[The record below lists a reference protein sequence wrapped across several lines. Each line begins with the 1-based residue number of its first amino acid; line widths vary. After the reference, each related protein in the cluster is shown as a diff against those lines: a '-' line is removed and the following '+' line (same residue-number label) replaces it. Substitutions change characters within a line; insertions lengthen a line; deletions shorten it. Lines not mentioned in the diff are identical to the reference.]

1 MFSLVE
7 QKKIVEKKE
16 QMFPLCEKMGGDR
29 INTFESCKC
38 SCRKNSNCEK

>member
-7 QKKIVEKKE
+7 QKKIVEKIE
-16 QMFPLCEKMGGDR
+16 QMLPLCEKMERDR